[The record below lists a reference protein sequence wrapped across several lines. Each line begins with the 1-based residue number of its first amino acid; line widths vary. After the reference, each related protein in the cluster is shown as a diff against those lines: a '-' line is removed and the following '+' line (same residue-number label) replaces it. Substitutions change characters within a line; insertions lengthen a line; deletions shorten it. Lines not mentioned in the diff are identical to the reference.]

1 MEMLIDIALD
11 WINSYF
17 YLSALVYVQK
27 RRTSKF
33 DLFELV
39 QKFINL
45 QKLLVFALSIIN
57 SEIFINQKLQI
68 AK

>member
-1 MEMLIDIALD
+1 MFKNAEHQRNQTSIDTT
-11 WINSYF
+11 
-17 YLSALVYVQK
+17 VERK
-27 RRTSKF
+27 RTT
-33 DLFELV
+33 LFELV

-57 SEIFINQKLQI
+57 SEIFLNQKLQI